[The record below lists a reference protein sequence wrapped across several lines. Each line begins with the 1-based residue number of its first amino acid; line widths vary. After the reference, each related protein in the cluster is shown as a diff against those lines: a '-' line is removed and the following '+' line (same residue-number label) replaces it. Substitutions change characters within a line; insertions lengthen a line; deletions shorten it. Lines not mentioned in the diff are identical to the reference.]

1 VIEQWFIERGK
12 PGKFFQRDLEE
23 WERLKAEGWV
33 VSVLLDRK
41 SREIV
46 ALGFLDV
53 RGQPPRTAP
62 HRLTR
67 R

>member
-12 PGKFFQRDLEE
+12 PDSFFQHDLAY
-23 WERLKAEGWV
+23 WRLLKAQGWA
-33 VSVLLDRK
+33 VSVLLDRR

-46 ALGFLDV
+46 VLGFLDV